1 MANFFRIAVSSM
13 MLSTCSIAS
22 ASDCVIL
29 LHGLARTSASMEK
42 LALALTSEG
51 FQVANTAYPSREH
64 TIEKLSKMAVESGLS
79 ACAPGTT
86 VHFVTHSLGGI
97 LVRYYFENY
106 MENYLEKN
114 ELEELGRVVML
125 APPNQGSGVVDAL
138 RDISVFEFVNGPA
151 GLQLGTDPGS
161 IPSGLGAV
169 EFELGVIA
177 GTSSLNPILSQF
189 LPNPDDGK
197 VSVEST
203 KVEGMADFIT
213 VKHSHPFIMQASDVI
228 QQTIH
233 FLRNGNFSHEP
244 P

>member
-1 MANFFRIAVSSM
+1 
-13 MLSTCSIAS
+13 
-22 ASDCVIL
+22 
-29 LHGLARTSASMEK
+29 MEK
-42 LALALTSEG
+42 LALALTREG

-97 LVRYYFENY
+97 LVRYYF
-106 MENYLEKN
+106 EKN